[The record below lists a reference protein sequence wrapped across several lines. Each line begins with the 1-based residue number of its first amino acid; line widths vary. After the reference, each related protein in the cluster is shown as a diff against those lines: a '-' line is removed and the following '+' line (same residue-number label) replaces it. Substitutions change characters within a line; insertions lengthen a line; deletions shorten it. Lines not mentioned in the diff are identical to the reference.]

1 LWPPYEI
8 GQAIIF
14 LPCGFYLLLSF
25 FFLLLFYSPN
35 LSSLKIQNAKV
46 MQKIAIC
53 ASSHNF
59 VGLYLRDEGMYRQ
72 SERS

>member
-1 LWPPYEI
+1 VGEI
-8 GQAIIF
+8 LLFVAALF

-53 ASSHNF
+53 ASMHNF
-59 VGLYLRDEGMYRQ
+59 VRLYLRN
-72 SERS
+72 